1 MVSRAISAFLAVTML
16 SVAAAGEARTQ
27 EARTWL
33 FDDST
38 DVSALKYGTP
48 ETDDLVIAISC
59 EPGAKTMRIVEFV
72 GSSNLTPGSSTRLRL
87 TSGGTSVDYPGQA
100 IANEMDG
107 TVNIEVTTAIDPK
120 LFALL
125 KAGPSLTIAVGGKQ
139 LTVPLKA
146 AVPHIAPF
154 EKACLRR

>member
-1 MVSRAISAFLAVTML
+1 MRSRAVIALLAATL
-16 SVAAAGEARTQ
+16 SMAGAQ

-59 EPGAKTMRIVEFV
+59 EPSAKTMRIVEFV
-72 GSSNLTPGSSTRLRL
+72 GSSNLTPGSNARLRL
-87 TSGGTSVDYPGQA
+87 TSGTATLDYQGLA
-100 IANEMDG
+100 VANEMDG
-107 TVNIEVTTAIDPK
+107 TVNVEVTTAIDPK

-125 KAGPSLTIAVGGKQ
+125 KAGPSLIIAIGGKQ
-139 LTVPLKA
+139 FNVPLKA
-146 AVPHIAPF
+146 AAPLIAPF
-154 EKACLRR
+154 EKACLKR

>member
-1 MVSRAISAFLAVTML
+1 MRSHAVIALLAATL
-16 SVAAAGEARTQ
+16 SVAGAQ
-27 EARTWL
+27 EQRTWV

-59 EPGAKTMRIVEFV
+59 EPGARTMRIVEFV

-87 TSGGTSVDYPGQA
+87 TSGTATLDYPGLA
-100 IANEMDG
+100 VANEMDG
-107 TVNIEVTTAIDPK
+107 TVNVEVTTAIDPK

-125 KAGPSLTIAVGGKQ
+125 KAGPSLTIAVVGKQ
-139 LTVPLKA
+139 LNVPLKA
-146 AVPHIAPF
+146 AVPLVAPF
-154 EKACLRR
+154 EKACLKR